1 MMIASTC
8 WALIPV
14 KTRAARKGRLAAVLT
29 PAQRQQ
35 MAALMLDDV
44 IAALRAAEHVA
55 GIAIVSDEELPQHPD
70 VLHLADPGQGLNA
83 AVTAGVAALASRG
96 IGAVLV
102 LHGDLPLLTG
112 PEVDA
117 LIAAGRATGLALAPD
132 RREEG
137 TNAIYLAPPTGFEF
151 HFGHLS
157 YGRHRAEAARA
168 GRTPATLKLPG
179 LSFDVD
185 EATDLE
191 QLIARGGQRYAFL
204 PGALRKH
211 PCPATPTT

>member
-1 MMIASTC
+1 MSPSSC

-29 PAQRQQ
+29 PDERQQ
-35 MAALMLDDV
+35 MATLMLDDV

-55 GIAIVSDEELPQHPD
+55 GIAVVSDEALSQYPD
-70 VLHLADPGQGLNA
+70 VLHLPDPGQGLNA
-83 AVTAGVAALASRG
+83 AVTAGVADLAQRG

-117 LIAAGRATGLALAPD
+117 LVAAGRATGLALAPD
-132 RREEG
+132 RREAG

-151 HFGHLS
+151 HFGLQS

-179 LSFDVD
+179 LGFDVD
-185 EATDLE
+185 EAEDLE
-191 QLIARGGQRYAFL
+191 QLIARGGARYAFL
-204 PGALRKH
+204 PEALRNR
-211 PCPATPTT
+211 PCPSTHPV

>member
-1 MMIASTC
+1 MPPMNC

-14 KTRAARKGRLAAVLT
+14 KAFTESKGRLANVLS
-29 PAQRQQ
+29 PAERQQ
-35 MAALMLDDV
+35 MAALMLEDV
-44 IAALRAAEHVA
+44 IAALRAAEHIA
-55 GIAIVSDEELPQHPD
+55 GIAIVTSATLPRHPD
-70 VLHLADPGQGLNA
+70 LLYLTDPGMGLNA
-83 AVTAGVAALASRG
+83 AVTAGVNELAARGAS
-96 IGAVLV
+96 AVLV
-102 LHGDLPLLTG
+102 LHGDLPLLTAS
-112 PEVDA
+112 EVDA
-117 LIAAGRATGLALAPD
+117 LVAAGRATGLALAPD

-179 LSFDVD
+179 LGFDVD

-204 PGALRKH
+204 PEALRNR
-211 PCPATPTT
+211 PCPSTHAA